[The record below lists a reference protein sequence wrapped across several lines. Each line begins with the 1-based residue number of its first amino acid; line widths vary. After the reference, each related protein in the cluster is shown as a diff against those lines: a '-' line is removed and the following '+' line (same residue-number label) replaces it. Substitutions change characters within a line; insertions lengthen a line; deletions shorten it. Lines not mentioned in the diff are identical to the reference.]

1 MQSTSLFLAIF
12 FFPLSLSLKFVQG
25 DGELF
30 CQNLKRKQINKPTTS
45 LPFKTGCLVLN
56 SQNHRDSIV

>member
-30 CQNLKRKQINKPTTS
+30 CQNLNRKK
-45 LPFKTGCLVLN
+45 
-56 SQNHRDSIV
+56 

>member
-12 FFPLSLSLKFVQG
+12 FFPSLSLSLKFVQG

-30 CQNLKRKQINKPTTS
+30 CQNLNRKK
-45 LPFKTGCLVLN
+45 
-56 SQNHRDSIV
+56 